1 VHFASLPPLLF
12 DLEADP
18 ANVHNLARDPAYA
31 AARIE
36 MAERLLAWRARH
48 LDQSLAL
55 KELTPGGVV
64 SRPAV
69 R

>member
-1 VHFASLPPLLF
+1 
-12 DLEADP
+12 
-18 ANVHNLARDPAYA
+18 VHNLAGDPAYA